1 MVYDSFMQY
10 NLNTLGALQMK
21 VIDIVDGKEVLIP
34 ADLTKEQIFE
44 LLEHN
49 SILVRFVSD
58 SEILVSQGFK
68 VID

>member
-1 MVYDSFMQY
+1 MR
-10 NLNTLGALQMK
+10 

-34 ADLTKEQIFE
+34 AGLTKEQIFA

-58 SEILVSQGFK
+58 SEILVSQGCK
-68 VID
+68 VVD